1 MKECDNSTSYYYYY
15 YYYYHHH
22 HHHHHR
28 RRRRNLKVRE
38 NGDMKA
44 VSPAVNME
52 LISKCMMK
60 FSLLCCTLRKF
71 AHI

>member
-1 MKECDNSTSYYYYY
+1 MKECNNSTHY

-22 HHHHHR
+22 HHHHRH
-28 RRRRNLKVRE
+28 LKVRE
-38 NGDMKA
+38 KGDMKA
-44 VSPAVNME
+44 VSLAVNME

-71 AHI
+71 VRI